1 VHTLNAART
10 FWNDTRGQDL
20 IEYVLVMAVVTAACA
35 VLFVVSGGSFW
46 DTPRPN
52 SGQTASS

>member
-1 VHTLNAART
+1 MNTART

>member
-1 VHTLNAART
+1 VNATRT

-20 IEYVLVMAVVTAACA
+20 IEYVLVMAVVMAACA
-35 VLFVVSGGSFW
+35 VLFVVSGGSLW